1 VSAQEGSTTR
11 VIVNRESCR
20 GYGNC
25 LLAAPEMFD
34 LDDDGLVVLRQEYVG
49 EDALGA
55 VQRAIYDCPTD
66 SIVIESPPE
75 PGSE

>member
-1 VSAQEGSTTR
+1 MSAPEGSPIT
-11 VIVNRESCR
+11 VKVNRESCR

-25 LLAAPEMFD
+25 LLAAPEVFD
-34 LDDDGLVVLRQEYVG
+34 LDDDGLVVLLQEQVG

-66 SIVIESPPE
+66 SIVIESPPA
-75 PGSE
+75 PDSE